1 MEHKEDSSS
10 DAPLQG
16 LLVLDLSRVLTGPYA
31 GMMLGDMGARV
42 IKVERKETGDETRFW
57 GPPFVGSGET
67 ETSTYFLSV
76 NRNKE
81 SLALDFGDVDDFSSL
96 LELIRRADILVEN
109 FRPGVMER
117 LGLTPQRLQ
126 ELNRRLIILS
136 ITGFGHDGPSAARS
150 GYDQIVQ
157 GESGL
162 MSMTGQDGDHPT
174 KIGVPI
180 ADVMAAVFGVCGVL
194 AALHRRDSTGKGDV
208 VRTSLLAAAVA
219 SHTFQGTRWLM
230 AGEVPTAV
238 GNRHPTLV
246 PYQAFQCQ
254 DGRWLQLAV
263 GTDEMWHSCAAL
275 LGLDPGDGRF
285 VTNRDRVAHREILMA
300 TIEGTLKQFPIDHW
314 LRLFADKGIPAG
326 EIKSLD
332 AVYSDAQAI
341 AQGLVLA
348 LEHPQLGTIRVP
360 GSPIRFGDA
369 RSVGDRPPPLLDEHR
384 DRILGIL
391 KESI

>member
-230 AGEVPTAV
+230 AGEV
-238 GNRHPTLV
+238 
-246 PYQAFQCQ
+246 QI
-254 DGRWLQLAV
+254 GR
-263 GTDEMWHSCAAL
+263 
-275 LGLDPGDGRF
+275 
-285 VTNRDRVAHREILMA
+285 AH
-300 TIEGTLKQFPIDHW
+300 
-314 LRLFADKGIPAG
+314 
-326 EIKSLD
+326 
-332 AVYSDAQAI
+332 V
-341 AQGLVLA
+341 
-348 LEHPQLGTIRVP
+348 
-360 GSPIRFGDA
+360 
-369 RSVGDRPPPLLDEHR
+369 
-384 DRILGIL
+384 
-391 KESI
+391 